1 MARYKNTQTKI
12 KNGKEYYQTT
22 IYEKALDRD
31 SDLYFLAQEGDRCDN
46 LANRFYGDPSLWWFI
61 ARVNNL
67 KTNNIPAGTSLRIPT
82 TLEDSEGS

>member
-22 IYEKALDRD
+22 IYEKVPDRD

-46 LANRFYGDPSLWWFI
+46 LAFRFYGDTHLWWYI
-61 ARVNNL
+61 AKVNHL
-67 KTNNIPAGTSLRIPT
+67 TTNNIPAGTSLRIPA
-82 TLEDSEGS
+82 GSKVRAGK

>member
-22 IYEKALDRD
+22 IYEKAPDRD

-46 LANRFYGDPSLWWFI
+46 LANRFYDPSESSNVVGI
-61 ARVNNL
+61 L
-67 KTNNIPAGTSLRIPT
+67 KDVPAGMLFVFKLF
-82 TLEDSEGS
+82 TLAINHHNEGSP